1 MASFHGP
8 LRANCDLPN
17 GVSAVI
23 LPMPNLG
30 PTETT
35 IRMPAIKA
43 SSLRSIPS
51 IDQLLRTAVA
61 AKLRE
66 SLGLQ
71 HLTAIARKVTD
82 EMRTEI
88 QSRGSNDDS
97 KETLLEEAARRL
109 GFLAERESQVGIRRV
124 INATGVILHTN
135 LGRAPLSA
143 SARDAVGSEAAG
155 YCTLEY
161 DALTGSRGKRAAR
174 AEELLVQLTGAE
186 AALVVNNCAS
196 AALLILT
203 VLAADGETIVSR
215 GELVEIGGDFRV
227 PDVMSNSRTHMI
239 EVGSTNRTHLDDY
252 RRALNNKT
260 RLIMRVHPSN
270 YRIVGFTDSPVLG
283 ELAKL
288 AHDADVFLYEDAGS
302 GVLVDLTQY
311 GLGDEPVIS
320 ESISAGADVVSFSG
334 DKLLGASQAGLIVGR
349 REIIDRLQT
358 HSLYRALRAD
368 KLCLAALEATLEA
381 HRRGA
386 LEEIPTLRMLGLST
400 ESIENRAR
408 SIAGVVSGEPGFAGL
423 TATVISGESA
433 VGGGS
438 GPNVHPL
445 TALLALKHN
454 IFSADELQEKLRI
467 SSPPVICRI
476 ADGFVLID
484 LRTVDTQ
491 DEPDVIRALKSLGA

>member
-1 MASFHGP
+1 MPSTKASP
-8 LRANCDLPN
+8 LR
-17 GVSAVI
+17 
-23 LPMPNLG
+23 
-30 PTETT
+30 
-35 IRMPAIKA
+35 
-43 SSLRSIPS
+43 SLPS

-71 HLTAIARKVTD
+71 HLTAIARHVTE

-88 QSRGSNDDS
+88 QCRGSNEHS
-97 KETLLEEAARRL
+97 KEALLKEAARRL
-109 GFLAERESQVGIRRV
+109 GSLAERESQVGIRRV

-143 SARDAVGSEAAG
+143 SARDAVGREASG

-227 PDVMSNSRTHMI
+227 PEVMSNSGTRMI

-252 RRALNNKT
+252 RRALDNKT
-260 RLIMRVHPSN
+260 KVIMRVHPSN
-270 YRIVGFTDSPVLG
+270 YRIVGFTDSPGLG

-349 REIIDRLQT
+349 REIIDRLRT

-368 KLCLAALEATLEA
+368 KLCLAALEATLDA

-386 LEEIPTLRMLGLST
+386 LEEIPTLRMLGLSM

-454 IFSADELQEKLRI
+454 TYSADELQEKLRI

-476 ADGFVLID
+476 AGGLVLID
-484 LRTVDTQ
+484 PRTVDPQ
-491 DEPDVIRALKSLGA
+491 DEPDLIRALKSLGA